1 MRINAHADNIN
12 AHLKDQKG
20 MTLLE
25 VVVAMSLLTF
35 ITLGLMFMVGSS
47 YRAVTASKERSQA
60 VSLSSTFLELLGTI
74 PYDDLVKFDNV
85 NTSNTATFPTNTQ
98 FKNIC
103 ISWRNQIAD
112 LMNYSTA
119 YGLVDVETNTP
130 VSGRTRIT
138 VYVFWPRGDE
148 FRSVNIVEVKNMK
161 RFRDKKLFHAKECLS
176 NCRGFTLVEILA
188 ALGVF
193 TIISMVALSAISNT
207 TQDKLLNDL
216 RMRANETARDTMNL
230 IYEDIQKAGYQIKP
244 SSAAL
249 PQFIEVINNAL
260 GPYQLKIR
268 RTVAPGGLLKQQCWR
283 QRTEKVADII

>member
-148 FRSVNIVEVKNMK
+148 FRSVNIVEV
-161 RFRDKKLFHAKECLS
+161 R
-176 NCRGFTLVEILA
+176 
-188 ALGVF
+188 
-193 TIISMVALSAISNT
+193 
-207 TQDKLLNDL
+207 
-216 RMRANETARDTMNL
+216 
-230 IYEDIQKAGYQIKP
+230 
-244 SSAAL
+244 
-249 PQFIEVINNAL
+249 
-260 GPYQLKIR
+260 
-268 RTVAPGGLLKQQCWR
+268 
-283 QRTEKVADII
+283 